1 MKAHILEA
9 TQHTFLEEEGVF
21 VLTKMIMLII
31 YDANRDI
38 MIKFDPIIE
47 SYNFLVNPDDYI

>member
-9 TQHTFLEEEGVF
+9 TQHTFLEEEGVL